1 MQYAMVKEN
10 KIDNIIE
17 CDNYTIA
24 QMMKNELNMD
34 YAIGIELF
42 SVSIGDIYDNGK
54 FYDGK
59 GNEIQRQLTDPERI
73 TMLEVENIELKQSKV
88 NLEQTVL
95 TLMTQ
100 VAQLKVGGAS

>member
-1 MQYAMVKEN
+1 MRYAMIKNN
-10 KIDNIIE
+10 KIINIIE
-17 CDNYTIA
+17 CDNYTLA
-24 QMMKNELNMD
+24 QMIKNELVMD

-42 SVSIGDIYDNGK
+42 NVSIGDIFDNGK
-54 FYDGK
+54 FYDDK

-100 VAQLKVGGAS
+100 VAQLKIGGAS